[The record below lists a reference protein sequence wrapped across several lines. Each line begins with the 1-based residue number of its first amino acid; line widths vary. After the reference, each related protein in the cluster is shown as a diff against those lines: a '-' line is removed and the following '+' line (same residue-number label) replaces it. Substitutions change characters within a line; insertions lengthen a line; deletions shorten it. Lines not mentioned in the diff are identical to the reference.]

1 MRAVDTPRVTDG
13 TPGMTAT
20 RARYARLGKGLS
32 QGTIH
37 LTLVVFVA
45 LTLYP
50 AVALIVFSFKTSLQW
65 ENSRWALT
73 LPLRWQ
79 NYQIAWAIIAH
90 YLLNTI
96 LVASVSTVG
105 ATVLCSMT
113 AFAFARL
120 RFPGREFFYWAVVFM
135 LTVPTLL
142 NLIPQ
147 FVLYHNL
154 GLINTRWAL
163 IIQYIVQSG
172 PFGVF
177 LFRAFFCSIPEELFE
192 AARSDGCTVLDL
204 YWRITLPLSLPI
216 LGTYMI
222 MSVQYIWNDYIWPT
236 VAITDD
242 SQQVMTVGLV
252 KLAHNLTTTIG
263 GDPSAAY
270 GPQFAAYVIGA
281 LPLLVLF
288 LLTSRYYIEGL
299 VSSGLKL

>member
-1 MRAVDTPRVTDG
+1 MGVNVTRPARDAALDMASPRRRG
-13 TPGMTAT
+13 
-20 RARYARLGKGLS
+20 RLGKGIG
-32 QGTIH
+32 QGLLH
-37 LTLVVFVA
+37 LILVAF
-45 LTLYP
+45 LLPTLYP
-50 AVALIVFSFKTSLQW
+50 AVALIIFSFKTPLQW
-65 ENSRWALT
+65 DNSRWTLT

-79 NYQIAWAIIAH
+79 NYQIAWDIIQH
-90 YLLNTI
+90 YLFNTI
-96 LVASVSTVG
+96 LVASVSTIG
-105 ATVLCSMT
+105 ATVLCSIT

-120 RFPGREFFYWAVVFM
+120 RFPGREFFYWAIIFM

-147 FVLYHNL
+147 FVLYHDL

-177 LFRAFFCSIPEELFE
+177 LFRAFFRSIPEELFE
-192 AARSDGCTVLDL
+192 AARIDGCNVLDL
-204 YWRITLPLSLPI
+204 YWRITVPLSLPI

-242 SQQVMTVGLV
+242 NLQVMTVGLV
-252 KLAHNLTTTIG
+252 KLAHNLTNTIA

-270 GPQFAAYVIGA
+270 GPQFAAYAIGA

-288 LLTSRYYIEGL
+288 LFTSRYYIEGL
-299 VSSGLKL
+299 TTSGLKL

>member
-1 MRAVDTPRVTDG
+1 V
-13 TPGMTAT
+13 
-20 RARYARLGKGLS
+20 
-32 QGTIH
+32 
-37 LTLVVFVA
+37 LTF
-45 LTLYP
+45 
-50 AVALIVFSFKTSLQW
+50 
-65 ENSRWALT
+65 
-73 LPLRWQ
+73 PLRWQ
-79 NYQIAWAIIAH
+79 NYQIAWDIIRH
-90 YLLNTI
+90 YLFNTI
-96 LVASVSTVG
+96 LVASTSTIG
-105 ATVLCSMT
+105 ATALCSVT

-120 RFPGREFFYWAVVFM
+120 RFPGREFFYWAIVFM

-177 LFRAFFCSIPEELFE
+177 LFRAFFRSIPEELFE
-192 AARSDGCTVLDL
+192 AARIDGCSVLDL
-204 YWRITLPLSLPI
+204 YWRITVPLSLPI

-242 SQQVMTVGLV
+242 NLQVMTVGLV
-252 KLAHNLTTTIG
+252 KLAHNLTNTIG

-270 GPQFAAYVIGA
+270 GPQFAAYAIGA
-281 LPLLVLF
+281 VPLLVLF
-288 LLTSRYYIEGL
+288 LFTSRYYIEGL